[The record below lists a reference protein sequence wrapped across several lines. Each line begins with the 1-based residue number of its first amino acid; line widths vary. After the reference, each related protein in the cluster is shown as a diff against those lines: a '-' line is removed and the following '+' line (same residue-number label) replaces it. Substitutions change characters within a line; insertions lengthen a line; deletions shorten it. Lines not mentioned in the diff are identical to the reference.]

1 MRDFQPQGGSGRVV
15 GRSHEPRDLRV
26 RIVILFGMVLSATLL
41 GTPYAL
47 RKLFTEFR
55 VRADRRDRPPSPLR
69 EVRGAPPEP
78 RLQTNPGGDLKA
90 LKQEEDRRL
99 GTYGWIDREQQV
111 LHMPIERAM
120 DQVIRRGVPVRAA
133 VRSAD

>member
-26 RIVILFGMVLSATLL
+26 RIVILFGIVLSAMLL
-41 GTPYAL
+41 ATPYAL
-47 RKLFTEFR
+47 RKLFSEFR
-55 VRADRRDRPPSPLR
+55 VRADRRDRPRSPLR
-69 EVRGAPPEP
+69 EMLGAMPEP
-78 RLQTNPGGDLKA
+78 RLQTHPEEDLRA
-90 LKQEEDRRL
+90 LKQAEDRRL

-120 DQVIRRGVPVRAA
+120 DRVIRRGVPVRAA